1 MNIRSSFCIIEQSRG
16 EGSSDK
22 VKTNYKYPIEPS
34 STDVILGR
42 GAGPNNHP
50 GNRRFRDLVSIH
62 RAEYSLAKKFEK
74 KKIAKKIVAA
84 IRGGNPTGRFL
95 KRDSVSRTFFEVD
108 DNEAVAKA
116 SNSLRLEKVDMT
128 QDKLSSPRFQ
138 ARSVSPD
145 VERSCTSTC
154 TLDKGSLTDESSVC
168 SNVTQEVGSKPV
180 RDAVAIQSSPCS
192 PISTPSIQP
201 MIKKAVVDPTFH
213 DVLLGRGSVIQ
224 NHMGNRKFRSL
235 VSRYS
240 LDYTCAKKHE
250 KQFIAMQIIREVR
263 FPVRRFLKRDPTG
276 NHWYEVDDQE
286 ATTKT
291 LQALRDSPVSKVAGD
306 RAQPQMPKTHGT
318 FNQTSI
324 AKLHNFLSQQRQLNR
339 AHAAKP
345 FMTGARLQLY
355 HRSLLKY
362 R

>member
-1 MNIRSSFCIIEQSRG
+1 MMTGNMIQLGDDLVREQSRG

-145 VERSCTSTC
+145 LERSCTSTC
-154 TLDKGSLTDESSVC
+154 TLDKGSLADESSVC

-201 MIKKAVVDPTFH
+201 MIKKAVVDPLSMTFFSE
-213 DVLLGRGSVIQ
+213 G
-224 NHMGNRKFRSL
+224 
-235 VSRYS
+235 
-240 LDYTCAKKHE
+240 
-250 KQFIAMQIIREVR
+250 
-263 FPVRRFLKRDPTG
+263 
-276 NHWYEVDDQE
+276 
-286 ATTKT
+286 
-291 LQALRDSPVSKVAGD
+291 
-306 RAQPQMPKTHGT
+306 AQ
-318 FNQTSI
+318 
-324 AKLHNFLSQQRQLNR
+324 
-339 AHAAKP
+339 
-345 FMTGARLQLY
+345 
-355 HRSLLKY
+355 
-362 R
+362 

>member
-1 MNIRSSFCIIEQSRG
+1 MIQLGGDLVRKQSRG
-16 EGSSDK
+16 DGSYDEVK
-22 VKTNYKYPIEPS
+22 VNFKYPIEPS

-84 IRGGNPTGRFL
+84 IRGGNPAGRFL
-95 KRDSVSRTFFEVD
+95 KRDFVSRNFFEVD

-128 QDKLSSPRFQ
+128 QDKFLSPRLQ

-145 VERSCTSTC
+145 LERNCTSTC
-154 TLDKGSLTDESSVC
+154 TLDRGSFADESSA
-168 SNVTQEVGSKPV
+168 QDMGSKPV
-180 RDAVAIQSSPCS
+180 REGVAILSSPCS

-201 MIKKAVVDPTFH
+201 IVNKVVVDPTFH

-224 NHMGNRKFRSL
+224 NHLGNRKFRSL
-235 VSRYS
+235 ISRYS
-240 LDYTCAKKHE
+240 LDYTCAKKND

-263 FPVRRFLKRDPTG
+263 LSFPVGRFLKRDPTG

-291 LQALRDSPVSKVAGD
+291 LQALRDSPVSKVTGD
-306 RAQPQMPKTHGT
+306 RAQFQMPTTHGT

-324 AKLHNFLSQQRQLNR
+324 TKLQNYLIQQCQQNR
-339 AHAAKP
+339 AQAANI
-345 FMTGARLQLY
+345 FMAGARLPLY
-355 HRSLLKY
+355 QRSLLKY